1 MRTNRKQLLVLA
13 LLAVALP
20 LAAGCSSKQATGSGG
35 GTTSSTGS
43 NATTGIGGS
52 TSASTSSAGG
62 FITTTT
68 TDALLSNNDSG
79 SLIFQDSYAPATRF
93 NGGSTPVSNGDA
105 VASKTPA
112 ASMTEGIVSKV
123 PIKSLFPA
131 GSTTKVLVETQAWFC
146 TNGMASIPTSAN
158 ADQCGSHIDIG
169 YDSNAATHVKNEVLD
184 MMSRGIDG
192 ALLDWSGQ
200 SAGLG
205 AIDQHSTDTAAI
217 NTGNISLVMKEAE
230 ASGGKFVFSVMED
243 EGIKA
248 CASAAGCDVTTQLLS
263 DLNFLA
269 THFFPS
275 SAYEKIGGR
284 PTVYFFA
291 EDTYASQNGKTID
304 WTTVRAQA
312 QGNPLFIFEN
322 AGGFTHASADGAYAW
337 VPATPI
343 AQYPGSDPF
352 GTTGFLPYFYS
363 QAKSHTGLAIGSA
376 YKGFDD
382 AVVNGWGGG
391 ERYVGQQ
398 CGKTWLDTMGAAA
411 TYASMHPLEAV
422 QIGTWDD
429 YEEGT
434 EIETGIDNWATVD
447 ASASGSILTWSVKPA
462 ANAPMDC
469 TKALAGGF
477 SLDATIHHYELYVA
491 SAAEPTKVVRVGADL
506 PTSIQAYEL
515 GSLTVPPG
523 SYVVYVYAVGQP
535 SIRNHLSQA
544 VAFTH

>member
-1 MRTNRKQLLVLA
+1 V
-13 LLAVALP
+13 
-20 LAAGCSSKQATGSGG
+20 
-35 GTTSSTGS
+35 
-43 NATTGIGGS
+43 
-52 TSASTSSAGG
+52 
-62 FITTTT
+62 TTTT

-79 SLIFQDSYAPATRF
+79 SLNFEDSYTPATRF

-105 VASKTPA
+105 VASKTPS

-146 TNGMASIPTSAN
+146 TNGAASIPTSAN

-169 YDSNAATHVKNEVLD
+169 YDSNAKAHVKAEVAD

-205 AIDQHSTDTAAI
+205 AIDQHSTNTAAI
-217 NTGNISLVMKEAE
+217 NTGNISLVMSEAE
-230 ASGGKFVFSVMED
+230 ATGGKFVFSVMED

-248 CASAAGCDVTTQLLS
+248 CAAAAGCDVTAQLVS

-322 AGGFTHASADGAYAW
+322 AGGFTHANTDGAYAW
-337 VPATPI
+337 VTATPI
-343 AQYPGSDPF
+343 GQYPGSDPF
-352 GTTGFLPYFYS
+352 GTTGFLPYFYG
-363 QAKSHTGLAIGSA
+363 QAKSHTGIAIGSA

-391 ERYVGQQ
+391 ERYTGQQ

-411 TYASMHPLEAV
+411 TYASAHPLEAV

-447 ASASGSILTWSVKPA
+447 ASASGSILSWTVKPST
-462 ANAPMDC
+462 NAPADC
-469 TKALAGGF
+469 TKAIADGF
-477 SLDATIHHYELYVA
+477 KLDATIHHYELYVA
-491 SAAEPTKVVRVGADL
+491 TAADPTKVVRVGDEL
-506 PTSIQAYEL
+506 PTTTNAYQL
-515 GSLTVPPG
+515 SSLTVPPG
-523 SYVVYVYAVGQP
+523 SYVAYVYAVGQP